1 MHKTFLI
8 ASALLLQ
15 LSVASLAVQ
24 AAPQDKAVGKAA
36 TYYRH
41 LDLARGSSKNLA
53 DTQVAESIK
62 KPATEAQ
69 VATEQKVQ
77 PVITVTN
84 QPAQSKEASTQA
96 STAK

>member
-15 LSVASLAVQ
+15 LSTVSLAVQ

-53 DTQVAESIK
+53 DTQVAENAK
-62 KPATEAQ
+62 KPAAQ

-77 PVITVTN
+77 PVTT
-84 QPAQSKEASTQA
+84 QTAQTKEATTQA

>member
-1 MHKTFLI
+1 MNKTFLI

-41 LDLARGSSKNLA
+41 LEIARGSSKNLA
-53 DTQVAESIK
+53 NTQMAESIK
-62 KPATEAQ
+62 KPAAQ

-77 PVITVTN
+77 PVTTVTT
-84 QPAQSKEASTQA
+84 QTAHTKEASTQA

>member
-1 MHKTFLI
+1 MNKVFLI

-15 LSVASLAVQ
+15 LSTVSLAVQ

-36 TYYRH
+36 TYYHH

-53 DTQVAESIK
+53 DTQVAENAK
-62 KPATEAQ
+62 KPAAQ

-77 PVITVTN
+77 PVTTVTT
-84 QPAQSKEASTQA
+84 QTAQTKEATTQA

>member
-15 LSVASLAVQ
+15 LSTVSLAVQ

-53 DTQVAESIK
+53 DTQVAENAK
-62 KPATEAQ
+62 KPTAQ

-77 PVITVTN
+77 PVTT
-84 QPAQSKEASTQA
+84 QTAQTKEATTQA

>member
-15 LSVASLAVQ
+15 LSTASLAVQ

-53 DTQVAESIK
+53 DTQVAENAK
-62 KPATEAQ
+62 KPAAQ
-69 VATEQKVQ
+69 VATEQEVQ
-77 PVITVTN
+77 PVTT
-84 QPAQSKEASTQA
+84 QTAQTKEATTQA